1 MEIHSKEPA
10 AQTDLSKVTYTPD
23 KVEAPHVA
31 GTLLKLCTWFMESG
45 FIGPAVIS
53 FIKHKNNFT
62 KILENTIVPEK
73 PMFFPEFPCQDTEQ
87 CVKYVENTTPPV
99 LRVALA
105 TECLSSYD
113 SLKRWGENLRNSFL
127 YWTIRDYAH
136 AYRSGLTTPSL
147 VAESMISIINESERR
162 KPAMKFFI
170 DFNATEVRKQ
180 AAQATQRFQEGNPL
194 SILDGIFMPI
204 KDDID
209 CYPHPSRGGTTWFH
223 EIREVKCDSEL
234 VSRLR
239 NCGVILLGK
248 ANMHEFGMGVTGN
261 NPHHGT
267 VRNPHSTD
275 CYTGGSSSGPA
286 AIVASGLCP
295 ASVGT
300 DGGGSVRIPSALCGV
315 VGLKPTY
322 GRTDMK
328 GTLCEGG
335 TVEVVGPLAATVEDL
350 LLVYAAMSGSSETDM
365 SRLRPMPPCYPYL
378 RSSDS
383 YDLLGKIQLG
393 KYSDWFNDVYAHEI
407 IESSERILTLLHEQY
422 GTETK
427 EIVLPELEE
436 SRTAHLVSIGTEALN
451 NCYTFLKEGCCIF
464 NCFNL
469 YIVFLL
475 NPYFGVYDYLIIKFT
490 IP

>member
-261 NPHHGT
+261 NPHHG
-267 VRNPHSTD
+267 
-275 CYTGGSSSGPA
+275 
-286 AIVASGLCP
+286 
-295 ASVGT
+295 
-300 DGGGSVRIPSALCGV
+300 
-315 VGLKPTY
+315 
-322 GRTDMK
+322 
-328 GTLCEGG
+328 
-335 TVEVVGPLAATVEDL
+335 
-350 LLVYAAMSGSSETDM
+350 YAAMSGSSETDM

-451 NCYTFLKEGCCIF
+451 NCYTFLKEGKLQKLSYDVRINMALFKSFSGANYLSAQCIRRRIMHYYMEAF
-464 NCFNL
+464 K
-469 YIVFLL
+469 YVDVIVT
-475 NPYFGVYDYLIIKFT
+475 PTTAMTAPK
-490 IP
+490 IPTSSLPVGETDLKTSGWLR